1 MRVGAQYLGDNS
13 CFFRV
18 WAPLLKNVELAI
30 VSSPISQDGRRLTMD
45 RDGAG
50 YWEATVR
57 DVLPGTLYKYVLEG
71 GGEPPRELPDPASRF
86 QPQGV
91 HGPSQVI
98 DEAFP
103 WTDWSWKGSP
113 LREWIIYELHVGT
126 FTPEGTFDAVAPRLA
141 ELKELGVNALE
152 LMPVAQFPGERNWGY
167 DGAYLYAVQ
176 NSYGGPDGLKRL
188 VDAAHGLGIAVVLDV
203 VYNHFG
209 PEGAYA
215 GLYGPYFNPKYK
227 TPWGDA
233 INLDGPHSDG
243 VRNFYFENALAWL
256 RDFHLDALRLDA
268 VHAIYDMSARPFLR
282 ELKAMVDDV
291 SCHDRRMY
299 YLIAE
304 SDLNDPRVVRPRA
317 LGGHALD
324 AQWCDDFHH
333 ALHAEITCER
343 EGYYADFGRF
353 AQLMKSFREGYVYTG
368 QYSHFRQRSFGAS
381 AKAIPPRKFVV
392 FSQNHDHI
400 GNRML
405 GERAASLVDLEGCK
419 LLAGSVL
426 LSPYLPLLFM
436 GEEYGEDA
444 PFQYFVDHSDPQLV
458 RSVREGRAGE
468 FRDFKWTGEVPDPAA
483 AETFLRSK
491 LKWGKRKSGGHKILH
506 AFYRDLIALRK
517 NNPAIANT
525 DKYSYDVTGFEETK
539 VLILQRRRRQYR
551 VMCIFCYSTES
562 AAFEIHLPAGN
573 WKKILDSADP
583 GYGGPGPTL
592 PDGMAGE
599 QSLTMPPRSIAVYEK
614 M

>member
-1 MRVGAQYLGDNS
+1 MKVGAQYQGANRCL
-13 CFFRV
+13 FRV
-18 WAPLLKNVELAI
+18 WAPLLKSVELAI
-30 VSSPISQDGRRLTMD
+30 VSDGNRRVPMD

-50 YWEATVR
+50 YWEAEVR
-57 DVLPGTLYKYVLEG
+57 SVPPGTLYKYVLDG
-71 GGEPPRELPDPASRF
+71 GPGLQAELPDPASRF

-103 WTDWSWKGSP
+103 WTDWSWKGTA
-113 LREWIIYELHVGT
+113 LRDWIIYELHVGT
-126 FTPEGTFDAVAPRLA
+126 FTPEGTFDAVVPRLA
-141 ELKELGVNALE
+141 DLKSLGITAVE
-152 LMPVAQFPGERNWGY
+152 LMPIAQFPGERNWGY
-167 DGAYLYAVQ
+167 DGAYPYAVQ
-176 NSYGGPDGLKRL
+176 NSYGGPGGLKRL
-188 VDAAHGLGIAVVLDV
+188 VDAAHGIGMSVILDV

-233 INLDGPHSDG
+233 INFDGPHSDG

-268 VHAIYDMSARPFLR
+268 VHTIFDLSARPFLR
-282 ELKAMVDDV
+282 ELKTRVDDV
-291 SCHDRRMY
+291 SCHDQRRY

-333 ALHAEITCER
+333 ALHTEITCER
-343 EGYYADFGRF
+343 DGYYMDFGRF
-353 AQLMKSFREGYVYTG
+353 AQLIKAFRECYVYTG
-368 QYSHFRQRSFGAS
+368 QYSHFRRRSFGAS
-381 AKAIPPRKFVV
+381 AKAIPPRKFVI
-392 FSQNHDHI
+392 FSQNHDHV

-405 GERAASLVDLEGCK
+405 GERTANLVDLEGRK

-444 PFQYFVDHSDPQLV
+444 PFLYFVDHSDPQLIRAV
-458 RSVREGRAGE
+458 RDGRVNE
-468 FRDFKWTGEVPDPAA
+468 FKEFKWGGEVPDPAGVG
-483 AETFLRSK
+483 TFLKSK
-491 LKWGKRKSGGHKILH
+491 IKWEKRKSGDHKILH
-506 AFYRDLIALRK
+506 EFYRDLIALRK
-517 NNPAIANT
+517 NNPAIANS
-525 DKYSYDVTGFEETK
+525 DKYSYDVTGFEEIK
-539 VLILQRRRRQYR
+539 VLILQRWRRQYR
-551 VMCIFCYSTES
+551 VMCIFSFNTES
-562 AAFEIHLPAGN
+562 TGIEINLPAGN
-573 WKKILDSADP
+573 WKKILDSAGLD
-583 GYGGPGPTL
+583 YGGPGPL
-592 PDGMAGE
+592 MPDGMAGE
-599 QSLTMPPRSIAVYEK
+599 QSLTVPPRSIAVYERI
-614 M
+614 